1 MEPSNAAYE
10 PLFESLCIEPVTT
23 DGATPGWFL
32 LRGYSFGSSTS
43 DMLLLAI
50 KKHIQQG
57 NNTSDEDE
65 IVAAADPIFE
75 YLYENSTPSIREA
88 EDGWGQ
94 DAGDA
99 GEDGEDGTTGDDG
112 VSEAVATAE
121 AGDEYTITDALL
133 DADTHSEEYIKLK
146 VKQLQPLP
154 VESVDIQ
161 LFIEHINL
169 PIEINDEVRQKKG
182 QYNSIIVLHISY
194 QRRLSCILFIDCNSI
209 SRRNGW

>member
-1 MEPSNAAYE
+1 MEPPNAVYE

-65 IVAAADPIFE
+65 IVAAADPIFK
-75 YLYENSTPSIREA
+75 YLYENSTPIIREA

-94 DAGDA
+94 QDA
-99 GEDGEDGTTGDDG
+99 GEDAGEDAEDGITGDDG
-112 VSEAVATAE
+112 VPENVATAE
-121 AGDEYTITDALL
+121 GGDEYTITDALL
-133 DADTHSEEYIKLK
+133 DAETHSEEYIKLK

-169 PIEINDEVRQKKG
+169 PIEINDEVRQQKWQCK
-182 QYNSIIVLHISY
+182 SIVALHISY
-194 QRRLSCILFIDCNSI
+194 QRRLSYIYY
-209 SRRNGW
+209 